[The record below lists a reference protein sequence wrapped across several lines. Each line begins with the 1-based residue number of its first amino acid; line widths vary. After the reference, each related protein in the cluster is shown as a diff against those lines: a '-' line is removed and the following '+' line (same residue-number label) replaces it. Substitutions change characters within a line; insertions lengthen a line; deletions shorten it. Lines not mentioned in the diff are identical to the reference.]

1 MFVVQKN
8 WSYLKRNEFSLGMLR
23 RRYRISLNVLKIDGY
38 YSLKIRVTLLI
49 LLRLPRRR
57 NFFFFRKKLKFQTR
71 SETFEASSGLGAKLI
86 GRDKEIRLRIDR
98 CSID

>member
-49 LLRLPRRR
+49 LLRRR

>member
-38 YSLKIRVTLLI
+38 LLVK
-49 LLRLPRRR
+49 
-57 NFFFFRKKLKFQTR
+57 NTCHVVDTTTKT
-71 SETFEASSGLGAKLI
+71 
-86 GRDKEIRLRIDR
+86 
-98 CSID
+98 